1 MLAMYLVYQY
11 LDSKDQEMKD
21 QFGTFYPMVIASRDI
36 LQYESIRPTDI
47 ELVRVP
53 KKMDPPGRISDPKD
67 VIDAVAAVP
76 IMKGEQ
82 ILDNKVI
89 SKNIYSGLDTQITV
103 GKRAVSIPVNV
114 KSAVGYMLRP
124 GNRIDL
130 AAHFEYKSTGAAISE
145 VKIFMEDLLV
155 LASGRTIQPNPPK
168 GVDQS
173 IVRGVMNGQSNDS
186 YERDVRETLNFAK
199 TDPNYQTV
207 TLEVTPRQAQQIV
220 YVMTVFGDS
229 IVCLLRHSDDRVLP
243 RTPTT
248 NLFDVMGPD
257 SFLVRGNK
265 LPPPRNIPRPKFYDY
280 VGDQLVP
287 VNQ

>member
-1 MLAMYLVYQY
+1 M
-11 LDSKDQEMKD
+11 
-21 QFGTFYPMVIASRDI
+21 
-36 LQYESIRPTDI
+36 
-47 ELVRVP
+47 RVP
-53 KKMDPPGRISDPKD
+53 KAMEPPGRIGDPKD

-76 IMKGEQ
+76 IVKGEQ
-82 ILDNKVI
+82 ILDNKII
-89 SKNIYSGLDTQITV
+89 SKNIYSGLDTQITT
-103 GKRAVSIPVNV
+103 GKRAISIPVNV

-130 AAHFEYKSTGAAISE
+130 AAHFEYKSTGSSISE

-155 LASGRTIQPNPPK
+155 LASGRTIQPTPPA
-168 GVDQS
+168 GVDMSLMRSVLSSKDLPSPPDPQ
-173 IVRGVMNGQSNDS
+173 
-186 YERDVRETLNFAK
+186 DVRETLNFAK

-207 TLEVTPRQAQQIV
+207 TLEVTPRQAQMID

-248 NLFDVMGPD
+248 NLYDVMGPE